1 MFDKDKHRSIML
13 RILKDIYG
21 SNIGKYL
28 GFKGGTMAYL
38 FYELPRMSVDL
49 DFDLLDSDKE
59 TEVFEELKEVLA
71 KHGKILESVVK
82 KNTLFFLVDYG
93 YSQRKLKVEVSRRK
107 TETEFAVRNY
117 MGISMLVMNR
127 AAMVACKLVAL
138 VERNKFA
145 SRDVFDINYFLKNGY
160 DIDKELVE
168 LRTGKKFAKVVE
180 AAVSRIS
187 KMNENEVMFGLGDL
201 LDEKTK
207 VYVRQ
212 KLKEDVKLELKMLV
226 AKR

>member
-1 MFDKDKHRSIML
+1 MFDRDKHRSIML

-49 DFDLLDSDKE
+49 DFDLLDRDKE
-59 TEVFEELKEVLA
+59 TEVFSELKEILA
-71 KHGKILESVVK
+71 KYGQLLESIVK

-93 YSQRKLKVEVSRRK
+93 FSERKLKVEVSRRK
-107 TETEFAVRNY
+107 TEADFEVKNY
-117 MGISMLVMNR
+117 LGISMLVMNKT
-127 AAMVACKLVAL
+127 AMVACKLVAL

-145 SRDVFDINYFLKNGY
+145 SRDVFDINYFLKNDF
-160 DIDKELVE
+160 DIDRKLVKKRTNKDFKEVVRLA
-168 LRTGKKFAKVVE
+168 LKK
-180 AAVSRIS
+180 VSQMKS
-187 KMNENEVMFGLGDL
+187 NEVMFGLGDL

-207 VYVRQ
+207 VYVRE
-212 KLKEDVKLELKMLV
+212 KLIADVKLELNMLS
-226 AKR
+226 KF

>member
-1 MFDKDKHRSIML
+1 MFDRDKHRSIML

-49 DFDLLDSDKE
+49 DFDLLDRDKE
-59 TEVFEELKEVLA
+59 TEVFSELKEILA
-71 KHGKILESVVK
+71 KYGQLLESIVK

-93 YSQRKLKVEVSRRK
+93 FSERKLKVEVSRRK
-107 TETEFAVRNY
+107 TEADFEVKNY
-117 MGISMLVMNR
+117 FGISMLVMNKT
-127 AAMVACKLVAL
+127 AMVACKLVAL

-145 SRDVFDINYFLKNGY
+145 SRDVFDINYFLKNDF
-160 DIDKELVE
+160 DIDRKLVKKRTNKDFKEVVRLA
-168 LRTGKKFAKVVE
+168 LKK
-180 AAVSRIS
+180 VSQMKS
-187 KMNENEVMFGLGDL
+187 NEVMFGLGDL

-207 VYVRQ
+207 VYVRE
-212 KLKEDVKLELKMLV
+212 KLIADVKLELNMLS
-226 AKR
+226 KF